1 MLVSTVGV
9 CSGSMLVGGMK
20 PEFIVAAVD
29 LSVLDFPAV
38 VVEQHVVN
46 PAQQDSVVDV
56 GVSVIAFPLSGVVG
70 FSEGGRLA
78 AAGPNAGPFQSPV
91 SLRAISGWCVTS
103 QPDLSVRGRSS
114 SANAA
119 ANAIAST
126 DLVALLVL
134 TGCRGAV
141 DPQAARR
148 VATQAAAIPHAPP
161 PRGHPC
167 SLCQVIHN
175 LADDDFVEVE
185 RAGACGEL
193 VVVDG
198 HADTSLAHGV
208 DHNGSGQGARRTRCF
223 DTGK

>member
-29 LSVLDFPAV
+29 LSALGFPAV

-56 GVSVIAFPLSGVVG
+56 SVSVIALPLSGVVG
-70 FSEGGRLA
+70 FSEGGRSA

-148 VATQAAAIPHAPP
+148 VATQAAAMNPAHPSASWPLMLLVS
-161 PRGHPC
+161 GHPL
-167 SLCQVIHN
+167 SS
-175 LADDDFVEVE
+175 
-185 RAGACGEL
+185 R
-193 VVVDG
+193 
-198 HADTSLAHGV
+198 
-208 DHNGSGQGARRTRCF
+208 
-223 DTGK
+223 